1 MSRAFKIIY
10 FFPYTD
16 RNGKMQIRESSYF
29 GIFPAV
35 KYARNLKHFSRNFF
49 LKCNYFTFLS
59 LFSLRFVFQLSLL
72 LFSSMSSWQLHFFAH
87 QGFWKYCN
95 NPAAEL
101 VELTRNWFRY
111 SKTIDSAQ
119 RFVVAVYSCYRR
131 WYASKKD
138 WQNLEKYATALVFA
152 IIALP

>member
-111 SKTIDSAQ
+111 SKLSIRHNGLWLRFTVVTDVDTHPKRIDKIL
-119 RFVVAVYSCYRR
+119 RNTLLLLY
-131 WYASKKD
+131 
-138 WQNLEKYATALVFA
+138 LL
-152 IIALP
+152 